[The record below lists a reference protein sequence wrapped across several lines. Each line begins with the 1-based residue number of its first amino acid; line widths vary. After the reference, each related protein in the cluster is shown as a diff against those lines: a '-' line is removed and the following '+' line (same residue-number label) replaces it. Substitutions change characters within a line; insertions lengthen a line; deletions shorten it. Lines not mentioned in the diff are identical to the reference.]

1 MKKLLL
7 LFIPL
12 MFFFGC
18 DTDEAE
24 DDESTICG
32 NVSVV
37 INGESRD
44 YNPNTSFCT
53 TSSVTSSQSGIGV
66 GVYFMSYCDNNNVDY
81 TVGVSLTNFSNNNV
95 WSFGP
100 SLGQIG
106 LANCNSLFGGSPDF
120 YYSDGTGTIDNI
132 DYETRTIDGSFYLP
146 PGDNGRPEVQCSFSN
161 VPFL

>member
-1 MKKLLL
+1 MKRLLL

-18 DTDEAE
+18 E
-24 DDESTICG
+24 DDDSNNDDSSICG
-32 NVSVV
+32 NVSVT
-37 INGESRD
+37 INGENRD

-53 TSSVTSSQSGIGV
+53 QTVLSMNGGYGV
-66 GVYFMSYCDNNNVDY
+66 SINFTSYCDNNNVDY
-81 TVGVSLTNFSNNNV
+81 TVGVGLNNFSNNNV

-100 SLGQIG
+100 SLGMMA
-106 LANCNSLFGGSPDF
+106 LTNCNSVVGIPDF
-120 YYSDGTGTIDNI
+120 NYSDGTGTIDNI